1 MSSITTPKRYT
12 FPSDTRHASYKAL
25 FGVSDE
31 LQIYYGSGNAYIK
44 SSGLGEFWAMGRAV
58 LKLIDG
64 GVNVIGELQI
74 NGIPLSST
82 PGTGG
87 SVVWADITGKPASYT
102 PSSHTHDD
110 RYYTETEQDAWI
122 QLVGT
127 APNQYLRAKFPFASD
142 YEIQAW
148 SDTGWLPPSIWDSLP
163 IATVSTLGGIIVGAN
178 LTIDVNGVLNASI
191 AGGAGTWGS
200 IGGTLTDQT
209 DLVTALGL
217 KSDTTHNHTG
227 VYSAVAHDHAASY
240 EPLISKSTG
249 YLRYTGAAWGFRN
262 ESYSITS
269 HTHNYLPLAGGSLSG
284 QLVSTLAV
292 GTSPL
297 AVTSTTVNTNL
308 NADLLD
314 GQHGAYFAI
323 AGHTHAV
330 LNMANFSI
338 LQESGKIVIK
348 YGTLIIASISSAGY
362 LKALNEVEAFATP

>member
-1 MSSITTPKRYT
+1 MN
-12 FPSDTRHASYKAL
+12 TRHGSRKAL
-25 FGVSDE
+25 LGVNDE
-31 LQIYYGSGNAYIK
+31 MEVYYSGGVAYLK
-44 SSGLGEFWAMGRAV
+44 SSGLGEFYAKGRKV
-58 LKLIDG
+58 LKLVDG
-64 GVNVIGELQI
+64 GVDVIGKLYV
-74 NGIPLSST
+74 NGVELSSV

-87 SVVWADITGKPASYT
+87 SVAWADITGAPPTYA
-102 PSSHTHDD
+102 PSSHDHDD
-110 RYYTETEQDAWI
+110 RYYTETEINAWFE
-122 QLVGT
+122 LTGT
-127 APNQYLRAKFPFASD
+127 APNQYIRCKFPFAGD

-148 SDTGWLPPSIWDSLP
+148 SGSGWLPPSIWDSLP

-249 YLRYTGAAWGFRN
+249 YLRYTGSAWEFKN
-262 ESYSITS
+262 EAYSLTS
-269 HTHNYLPLAGGSLSG
+269 HTHSYLPLSGGSISG
-284 QLVSTLAV
+284 QLVSTLAT

-297 AVTSTTVNTNL
+297 AVTSATLNTNL

-323 AGHTHAV
+323 AGHTHAA
-330 LNMANFSI
+330 LNMANFTI

-348 YGTLIIASISSAGY
+348 YGTTIIASISSAGY
-362 LKALNEVEAFATP
+362 LKALNEVEAFTTP

>member
-1 MSSITTPKRYT
+1 MSTISTTKRYT
-12 FPSDTRHASYKAL
+12 FPSDTYYLAKKAF
-25 FGVSDE
+25 FGANSE
-31 LQIYYGSGNAYIK
+31 LQISYGSGIAYFK
-44 SSGLGEFWAMGRAV
+44 SSGLGEFYAKGV
-58 LKLIDG
+58 KVFQLIDG
-64 GVNVIGELQI
+64 GVNVVGKLYL
-74 NGIPLSST
+74 NGVELSST

-87 SVVWADITGKPASYT
+87 SVAWADITGKPSTYA
-102 PSSHTHDD
+102 PSTHTHDD

-127 APNQYLRAKFPFASD
+127 APNQYLRAKFPFACD

-148 SDTGWLPPSIWDSLP
+148 SGSGWLPPSIWDSLP

-178 LTIDVNGVLNASI
+178 LTIDGNGVLNASV

-200 IGGTLTDQT
+200 IGGTLADQT

-227 VYSAVAHDHAASY
+227 VYSAVGHDHAASY

-249 YLRYTGAAWGFRN
+249 YLRYTGAAWEFRN

-269 HTHNYLPLAGGSLSG
+269 HTHSYLPLAGGSLSG
-284 QLVSTLAV
+284 QLVSTLAI

-338 LQESGKIVIK
+338 LQESGKLVIK

-362 LKALNEVEAFATP
+362 LKALNEVETFTTP